1 MKKTL
6 LKLLWGKN
14 NKTSV
19 ILSSAGLFIGF
30 FVVLIAVNIYL
41 MVNNTIKSDETLFSN
56 DYIVVNKKVSILN
69 TIKFANSD
77 FSETELE
84 ELRNQPFVKDLA
96 LFTSNTFKIGAFT
109 EATRDIPGFYTEL
122 FFQSVPDKYLKINDK
137 RWNWNPETGEIPI
150 IFPGDYLRLYNFG
163 FAKSQGLPQI
173 SAETIGKV
181 SFKVKV
187 KGRGETGIF
196 SARIIGLTDKVNS
209 ILVPEEF
216 MNWANRRFGNPEE
229 AGKTSMVLIE
239 TGNPADPAIFTYL
252 KNHNLETNSER
263 LKNSKSTVFLKL
275 LFTIM
280 ISIGLIITFLS
291 LLLFLLSFD
300 LIIFKSSEEIKKLYL
315 IGYHSKAILKYY
327 AGILGFVIFVLGILV
342 LSAVIISQSVM
353 VDYFG
358 TAGFYVE
365 SPGFPVNLSIVIA
378 MSVIVFVINIAGIGN
393 RLKRLRRP

>member
-1 MKKTL
+1 MLSNGNYNPEQMKKTL

-30 FVVLIAVNIYL
+30 FVVLIAVNIFL

-122 FFQSVPDKYLKINDK
+122 FFQSVPDKYLKISDK
-137 RWNWNPETGEIPI
+137 RWRWNPETGEIPI

-187 KGRGETGIF
+187 KGRGETEIF
-196 SARIIGLTDKVNS
+196 SARII
-209 ILVPEEF
+209 
-216 MNWANRRFGNPEE
+216 
-229 AGKTSMVLIE
+229 
-239 TGNPADPAIFTYL
+239 
-252 KNHNLETNSER
+252 
-263 LKNSKSTVFLKL
+263 
-275 LFTIM
+275 
-280 ISIGLIITFLS
+280 
-291 LLLFLLSFD
+291 
-300 LIIFKSSEEIKKLYL
+300 
-315 IGYHSKAILKYY
+315 
-327 AGILGFVIFVLGILV
+327 
-342 LSAVIISQSVM
+342 
-353 VDYFG
+353 
-358 TAGFYVE
+358 
-365 SPGFPVNLSIVIA
+365 
-378 MSVIVFVINIAGIGN
+378 
-393 RLKRLRRP
+393 